1 LGDVDDQLPCR
12 LRVAGDVF
20 DLAGPPAALRDLA
33 GRLRAAGDVF
43 EQRIRN
49 GALVQQRGDGAIA
62 VQLRGG
68 PALHVSGSAD
78 ALAVLWAALEVV
90 ADEADATPDA
100 DGPAPHRHVEA
111 LTVTAERPP
120 AELVI

>member
-1 LGDVDDQLPCR
+1 MDDQLPCR

-20 DLAGPPAALRDLA
+20 DLAGPPAALRELA

-49 GALVQQRGDGAIA
+49 GALVQRRGGGA
-62 VQLRGG
+62 VQVELRGG
-68 PALHVSGSAD
+68 PALHVSGSGD
-78 ALAVLWAALEVV
+78 ALAALWAALEVV
-90 ADEADATPDA
+90 ADEAEADPDA
-100 DGPAPHRHVEA
+100 EGPQPHRHVEA
-111 LTVTAERPP
+111 LTVTAERPA

>member
-1 LGDVDDQLPCR
+1 LVGVDDQLPCR

-33 GRLRAAGDVF
+33 GRLRAAGEVH

-49 GALVQQRGDGAIA
+49 GALIQRHGDGDLA
-62 VQLRGG
+62 VRLDGG
-68 PALHVSGSAD
+68 PALHVSGSRE
-78 ALAVLWAALEVV
+78 ALTRLWDALEVV
-90 ADEADATPDA
+90 ADEADATPHA

-111 LTVTAERPP
+111 LTVTAERPAP
-120 AELVI
+120 ELVI

>member
-1 LGDVDDQLPCR
+1 MDDQLPCR

-20 DLAGPPAALRDLA
+20 DLAGPPAALRELA

-49 GALVQQRGDGAIA
+49 GALLQRRDGGAVR
-62 VQLRGG
+62 VQLHGG
-68 PALHVSGSAD
+68 PSLHVSGADD
-78 ALAVLWAALEVV
+78 ALAALWAALEVV
-90 ADEADATPDA
+90 ADEADATPGA

-111 LTVTAERPP
+111 LTVTAERPAP
-120 AELVI
+120 ELVI

>member
-1 LGDVDDQLPCR
+1 MDDQLPCR

-68 PALHVSGSAD
+68 PALHVSGSSD

-90 ADEADATPDA
+90 ADEADAAPDA
-100 DGPAPHRHVEA
+100 DGPASHRHVEA
-111 LTVTAERPP
+111 LTVTAERPAP
-120 AELVI
+120 DLVI

>member
-1 LGDVDDQLPCR
+1 MDDQLPCR

-20 DLAGPPAALRDLA
+20 DLAGPPAALRALA

-49 GALVQQRGDGAIA
+49 GALVQRRGDSDLA

-68 PALHVSGSAD
+68 PELHVTGSPD

-90 ADEADATPDA
+90 ADEAEATPSA
-100 DGPAPHRHVEA
+100 DGPAPHRHIEA
-111 LTVTAERPP
+111 LTVTAERPA